1 MEGVRKEDRN
11 SEKLQVLL
19 GSTADPLVIESAST
33 ENVSSHGLRVRTERP
48 WNRDTV
54 LIILSSESEL
64 WARARVVYCQA
75 LSDNTFAIGLELL
88 AQTGASRGNSS
99 L

>member
-1 MEGVRKEDRN
+1 MKRVRKEERN

-19 GSTADPLVIESAST
+19 GSTADSFAVGSAST
-33 ENVSSHGLRVRTERP
+33 ENVSSHGLRVRTGRP
-48 WNRDTV
+48 WEQDTV
-54 LIILSSESEL
+54 LMVLSSEREL
-64 WARARVVYCQA
+64 WARATVVYCQA

-88 AQTGASRGNSS
+88 ARTGARIT